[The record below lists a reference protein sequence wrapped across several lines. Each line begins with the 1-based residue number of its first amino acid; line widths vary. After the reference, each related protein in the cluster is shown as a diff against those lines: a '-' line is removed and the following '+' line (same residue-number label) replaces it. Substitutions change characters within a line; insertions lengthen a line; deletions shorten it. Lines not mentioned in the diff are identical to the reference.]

1 MSWQKEINEIKH
13 RESLAKSMGGE
24 ERIQRQH
31 ENGRLTVRER
41 VEKLVDKDSFHE
53 IGALAGKANYGEDG
67 ELLNFVPSNLFSGPP
82 I

>member
-1 MSWQKEINEIKH
+1 MSWQKEINEIKY
-13 RESLAKSMGGE
+13 RESLAKGMGGE

-41 VEKLVDKDSFHE
+41 VERLVDKNSFHE

-67 ELLNFVPSNLFSGPP
+67 ELQNFVPSNFV
-82 I
+82 